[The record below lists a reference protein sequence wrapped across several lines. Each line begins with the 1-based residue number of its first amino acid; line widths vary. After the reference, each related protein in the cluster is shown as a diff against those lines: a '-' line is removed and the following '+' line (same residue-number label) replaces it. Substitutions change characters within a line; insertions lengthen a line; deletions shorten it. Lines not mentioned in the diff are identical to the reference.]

1 MPKSSKLTADRM
13 VDAGIHLLEALSA
26 APDHVLDQHE
36 AARIIGVTPDQLP
49 EVIDTL
55 GSLADRMSGARAVI
69 EMTETHVRVQG
80 NAALL
85 QPLRLSVEESM
96 IVEHMLDM
104 LRLDDSTKTRIRRG
118 IMGDDDRGERGDDI
132 AETSRYGTWLTGIR
146 EAIDDGIRCALTYRS
161 LTDDTARTRTIDPVR
176 LDEERGVSY
185 LIAWDVERDE
195 ERRYRLDRIRDLSFT
210 DDSVVPHTVSVEKT
224 ADSLR
229 RTGSVA
235 HLRAADESTMQRIDW
250 AGVGHISPQRDGSYL
265 FDVHYSSSSWLY
277 DQVIAAGG
285 ELAIVEPSELRAGLA
300 TYASTLLE
308 QPSVIKA

>member
-1 MPKSSKLTADRM
+1 MPKPSKLSADRM

-26 APDHVLDQHE
+26 APDHILDRQE
-36 AARIIGVTPDQLP
+36 ASRIIGVAPDQLP

-55 GSLADRMSGARAVI
+55 ETLADRTSGARAVI
-69 EMTETHVRVQG
+69 EMAETHVRVQG

-104 LRLDDSTKTRIRRG
+104 LHLDDSTKARIRHG
-118 IMGDDDRGERGDDI
+118 IMGDGDRGERSDDI
-132 AETSRYGTWLTGIR
+132 AETSRYGTWLTRIR
-146 EAIDDGIRCALTYRS
+146 EAIDDGIRCELTYRS
-161 LTDDTARTRTIDPVR
+161 RTDDTARTRTIDPIRV
-176 LDEERGVSY
+176 DEERGVSY

-195 ERRYRLDRIRDLSFT
+195 ERRYRLDRIHDLSFT
-210 DDSVVPHTVSVEKT
+210 DDSVVPHTVSMEKT

-250 AGVGHISPQRDGSYL
+250 AGVGRIAPQHDGSYL

-277 DQVIAAGG
+277 DQVLAAGG
-285 ELAIVEPSELRAGLA
+285 ELTIVEPAELRAGLA
-300 TYASTLLE
+300 PYASILLE
-308 QPSVIKA
+308 QPAVTRA

>member
-1 MPKSSKLTADRM
+1 MPKPSKLTADRM

-26 APDHVLDQHE
+26 APDHALDRRE
-36 AARIIGVTPDQLP
+36 AARIIGVASDQLP

-55 GSLADRMSGARAVI
+55 GSLADRMSGARVVI
-69 EMTETHVRVQG
+69 EMTETQVRVQG

-104 LRLDDSTKTRIRRG
+104 LRLDDSTKTRIRHG
-118 IMGDDDRGERGDDI
+118 IMGDGDQGERSDDI
-132 AETSRYGTWLTGIR
+132 AETSRYGTWLTRIR
-146 EAIDDGIRCALTYRS
+146 EAIDDGIRCKLTYRS
-161 LTDDTARTRTIDPVR
+161 RTDDTARTRTIDPIRV
-176 LDEERGVSY
+176 DEERGVSY

-195 ERRYRLDRIRDLSFT
+195 ERRYRLDRIHDLSFT
-210 DDSVVPHTVSVEKT
+210 DDSVVPHTVSAGKT

-235 HLRAADESTMQRIDW
+235 HLRAADESTMQRVDW
-250 AGVGHISPQRDGSYL
+250 AGVGRIAPQHDGSYL

-277 DQVIAAGG
+277 DQVLAAGG
-285 ELAIVEPSELRAGLA
+285 ELTIVEPAELRAGLA
-300 TYASTLLE
+300 PYASTLLE
-308 QPSVIKA
+308 QPSATQA